1 MQHLHARARTALGI
15 LATTIVA
22 GGAFA
27 AQAGAHAHV
36 SPSVVQ
42 KGSEN
47 FTLVV
52 PSEGGDTVSV
62 ELTVP
67 DGFQIGSFEATPG
80 VKREVVAEGEG
91 DEAVI
96 SKVTW
101 TGLKVPEGE
110 AAYLRFQGRSEDA
123 GDFALAVK
131 QIYADG
137 KVANWAGDEKSDE
150 PAPHVVAVDSL
161 GGASAS
167 GSGDGG
173 SSTTGTIALIV
184 AILALLLGIAGL
196 ARRGGRSLT

>member
-1 MQHLHARARTALGI
+1 MHSTDFRARTALGI
-15 LATTIVA
+15 FAATIAA
-22 GGAFA
+22 GGLFA

-36 SPSVVQ
+36 SPSIVQ

-80 VKREVVAEGEG
+80 VKRDVVAQGEG
-91 DEAVI
+91 DEAVV

-123 GDFALAVK
+123 GDFALNVK
-131 QIYADG
+131 QTYADG
-137 KVANWAGDEKSDE
+137 KIADWSGDESSDE

-161 GGASAS
+161 GGAAA
-167 GSGDGG
+167 GDGG
-173 SSTTGTIALIV
+173 DGSDTIGTIALILS
-184 AILALLLGIAGL
+184 ILALLVALAGV
-196 ARRGGRSLT
+196 ARRGSRSLT